1 MPALLISTSIGTSF
15 SRAARAFT
23 CSAIVTST
31 FSMRSVLYL
40 AESSASVDGV
50 SARRCVAMTVQPF
63 ARYCFVNSR
72 PIPELAPVIST
83 VSAVAE
89 AGINQR
95 ASRVAMNANGN
106 RRYVTSCSLRD
117 ADDGDAGDVCQ
128 TARIGTGRCDRRG
141 HGWHAC
147 HPQPVTV

>member
-1 MPALLISTSIGTSF
+1 MPALLIRMSTGTPL
-15 SRAARAFT
+15 SRSASAFT
-23 CSAIVTST
+23 CSMSVTST
-31 FSMRSVLYL
+31 FSMRRSALYL
-40 AESSASVDGV
+40 AESSASVGGTSD
-50 SARRCVAMTVQPF
+50 RRCVAMTVQPF

-72 PIPELAPVIST
+72 PIPELAPVIIT

-95 ASRVAMNANGN
+95 ANRDAMNAKGN

-128 TARIGTGRCDRRG
+128 TAWIGTES
-141 HGWHAC
+141 
-147 HPQPVTV
+147 